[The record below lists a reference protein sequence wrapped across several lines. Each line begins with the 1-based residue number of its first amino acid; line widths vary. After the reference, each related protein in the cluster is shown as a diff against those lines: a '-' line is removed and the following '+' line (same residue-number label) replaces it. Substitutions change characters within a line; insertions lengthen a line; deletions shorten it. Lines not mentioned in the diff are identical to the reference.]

1 MMEWRRER
9 EWGEKRDVRKRMDG
23 TVVEIVR
30 NDGKYADRQTDTQT
44 NRYTDRQIHRQTDRY
59 TDRQTDRYTDRQTDR
74 YTDRQTDRQAP
85 IVMRSHR

>member
-1 MMEWRRER
+1 MSGGVSDRLCGSAHRSRSSDNLMEWRRER

-44 NRYTDRQIHRQTDRY
+44 DRY
-59 TDRQTDRYTDRQTDR
+59 TDRQTDTQTDR
-74 YTDRQTDRQAP
+74 HP
-85 IVMRSHR
+85 

>member
-1 MMEWRRER
+1 MCGSAHRSRSSDNLMEWRRER

-44 NRYTDRQIHRQTDRY
+44 DRQIHRQTDR
-59 TDRQTDRYTDRQTDR
+59 QTGTHSDAFT
-74 YTDRQTDRQAP
+74 
-85 IVMRSHR
+85 